1 MPLDTQARAY
11 LEQLAALQEAPLHM
25 LPVEAARYRMESRA
39 AALWGKPEPVDRME
53 DRTLPGP
60 HGPIPVR
67 IYRPAGDHPF
77 PVLVYFHGGG
87 WVTGSLETHDGVC
100 RALANRAACLLVAVD
115 YRLAPEHKFPAAV
128 EDASAATTW
137 VAEHAAELGGDAARL
152 AVGGDSA
159 GGNLAAV
166 VALRARER
174 GGPRIVF
181 QVLVYPVTDY
191 EFNRRS
197 YIENAEGYYLTRE
210 GMRWYWNH
218 YLPSHAAGI
227 NPDASPL
234 RAANLAGLPPALVIT
249 CEFDPLRDE
258 GEAYA
263 ERLRGAG
270 VPVVVRRFDAMFHGF
285 LRMRGVIDMAGEAID
300 EAAGALRTAYEKA
313 AAGVT
318 PK

>member
-1 MPLDTQARAY
+1 MPLNPQARAY
-11 LEQLAALQEAPLHM
+11 LEQLASLQEAPLHM
-25 LPVEAARYRMESRA
+25 LPVWAARHRMESRA
-39 AALWGKPEPVDRME
+39 AALWGEPEPVDRIE

-60 HGPIPVR
+60 QGPIRVR
-67 IYRPAGDHPF
+67 IYRPAPGQL

-100 RALANRAACLLVAVD
+100 RALSNRAGCLLVAVD

-128 EDASAATTW
+128 EDAAAATTW
-137 VAEHAAELGGDAARL
+137 VADHAAELGGDAARL

-174 GGPRIVF
+174 GGPRLAF
-181 QVLVYPVTDY
+181 QLLVYPVTDY
-191 EFNRRS
+191 EFNRPS
-197 YIENAEGYYLTRE
+197 YIENADRYYLTRE

-218 YLPSHAAGI
+218 YLPSHAAGTY
-227 NPDASPL
+227 PEASPL

-249 CEFDPLRDE
+249 CEFDPLHDE

-263 ERLRGAG
+263 ERLREAG
-270 VPVVVRRFDAMFHGF
+270 VPVVLRRFDGMFHGF
-285 LRMRGVIDMAGEAID
+285 FRMRGVIDMAEEAID
-300 EAAGALRTAYEKA
+300 EAADALRAAFEKA
-313 AAGVT
+313 AAGVRT
-318 PK
+318 R